1 MRIIDRQTIT
11 KMCLIE
17 TTKRLTQLRFSQAG
31 NKYDTM
37 LATIVKSSGRKMMS
51 KTNFIFLFLTSVLW
65 INTAAQEANIGQLEE
80 LGPYQIERYND
91 FPTVPQFANA
101 DIYYPKSHIQTQKFG
116 GVAIS
121 PGFREKKENLS
132 WWGELLASHGF
143 AVLIL
148 DTNTL
153 NDLPEIRAEALI
165 AGVNVLRSEGTRNAS
180 PLSGKIEP
188 ENMAVMGHSMGG
200 GGALLAAQLYAD
212 QLKAAIPLTSWQPD
226 GHFSKISIPTL
237 AIAGEVDRIADSDIH
252 AFPHYRSLPSNVAK
266 MYIEIKNGN
275 HFIANTATGQNRL
288 QPNID
293 VHDLVGRFGIAWL
306 KLFLDEDESYRPL
319 VFGNMPEKDIKRIS
333 RWEFYEN

>member
-1 MRIIDRQTIT
+1 MELNM
-11 KMCLIE
+11 K
-17 TTKRLTQLRFSQAG
+17 
-31 NKYDTM
+31 
-37 LATIVKSSGRKMMS
+37 S

-65 INTAAQEANIGQLEE
+65 INAAALEIHIRQLEE

-91 FPTVPQFANA
+91 FPTVSQFANA
-101 DIYYPKSHIQTQKFG
+101 DIYYPKSKIQNQQFG

-153 NDLPEIRAEALI
+153 NDLPEIRAEALL
-165 AGVNVLRSEGTRNAS
+165 AGVNVLRSEGTRKAS
-180 PLSGKIEP
+180 PLVGMINP

-200 GGALLAAQLYAD
+200 GGALLAAQLYGE

-226 GHFSKISIPTL
+226 GDFSKINIPTL
-237 AIAGEVDRIADSDIH
+237 AIAGEVDRIDVSDAH
-252 AFPHYRSLPSNVAK
+252 AFPHYLSLPGNIAK
-266 MYIEIKNGN
+266 MYIEIKDGN
-275 HFIANTATGQNRL
+275 HFIANTSTGQDRL

-293 VHDLVGRFGIAWL
+293 VHDLVGRYGIAWL
-306 KLFLDEDESYRPL
+306 KLFLDRDESYRPL
-319 VFGNMPEKDIKRIS
+319 VFGDMPEKDIARIS
-333 RWEFYEN
+333 RWEFLEN

>member
-1 MRIIDRQTIT
+1 MNSREL
-11 KMCLIE
+11 KM
-17 TTKRLTQLRFSQAG
+17 
-31 NKYDTM
+31 
-37 LATIVKSSGRKMMS
+37 KSKP
-51 KTNFIFLFLTSVLW
+51 NFIFLFLTSVLW
-65 INTAAQEANIGQLEE
+65 INAAAQEPHIRQLEE
-80 LGPYQIERYND
+80 LGPYQVERYND
-91 FPTVPQFANA
+91 FPTVPQFASA
-101 DIYYPKSHIQTQKFG
+101 DIYYPKSKIQTQQFG

-132 WWGELLASHGF
+132 WWGEILASHGF

-165 AGVNVLRSEGTRNAS
+165 AGVNVLRSESIRNAS
-180 PLSGKIEP
+180 PLNGKIKR

-200 GGALLAAQLYAD
+200 GGALLAAQLYGNE
-212 QLKAAIPLTSWQPD
+212 LKAAIPLTSWQPD

-237 AIAGEVDRIADSDIH
+237 AIAGEVDRIAASDVH
-252 AFPHYRSLPSNVAK
+252 AFPHFRSLSDNIAK

-275 HFIANTATGQNRL
+275 HFIANTATGQKRL

-293 VHDLVGRFGIAWL
+293 VHDLIGRFGIAWL

-319 VFGNMPEKDIKRIS
+319 VFGDMPEKDIARIS

>member
-1 MRIIDRQTIT
+1 MELNM
-11 KMCLIE
+11 K
-17 TTKRLTQLRFSQAG
+17 
-31 NKYDTM
+31 
-37 LATIVKSSGRKMMS
+37 S

-65 INTAAQEANIGQLEE
+65 INAAAQEIHIRQLEE

-91 FPTVPQFANA
+91 FPTVSQFANA
-101 DIYYPKSHIQTQKFG
+101 DIYYPKSKIQNQQFG

-153 NDLPEIRAEALI
+153 NDLPEIRAEALL
-165 AGVNVLRSEGTRNAS
+165 AGVNVLRSEGTRKAS
-180 PLSGKIEP
+180 PLVGMINP

-200 GGALLAAQLYAD
+200 GGALLAAQLYGE

-226 GHFSKISIPTL
+226 GDFSKINIPTL
-237 AIAGEVDRIADSDIH
+237 AIAGEVDRIAVSDVH
-252 AFPHYRSLPSNVAK
+252 AFPHYLSLPSNIAK
-266 MYIEIKNGN
+266 MYIEIKDGN
-275 HFIANTATGQNRL
+275 HFIANTSTGQDRL

-293 VHDLVGRFGIAWL
+293 VHDLVGRYGIAWL
-306 KLFLDEDESYRPL
+306 KLFLDRDESYRPL
-319 VFGNMPEKDIKRIS
+319 VFGDMPEKDIARIS
-333 RWEFYEN
+333 RWEFLEN